1 MSDRMVE
8 RGMVVGVAYLLL
20 VVLSIVAV
28 ASVFMR

>member
-1 MSDRMVE
+1 MVE
-8 RGMVVGVAYLLL
+8 RGMIVGVAYLLL